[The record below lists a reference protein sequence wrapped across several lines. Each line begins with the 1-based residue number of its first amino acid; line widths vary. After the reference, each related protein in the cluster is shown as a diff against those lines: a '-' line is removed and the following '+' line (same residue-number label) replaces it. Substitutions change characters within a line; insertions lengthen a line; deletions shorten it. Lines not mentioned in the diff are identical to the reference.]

1 MGASFFVKNTLRY
14 SRCPRRTTT
23 RAGSS
28 RRERSCRTRVGKT
41 VSMTSSTSPRGDALR
56 QVVDVAR
63 DHQATDVDTGG
74 GETLAEAPQHLAED
88 PEHAVG
94 LVRLLGD
101 DAEAEGGARALGEG
115 AGRDEQSERGRD
127 PDGARQ
133 RMSHGGCPDEAH
145 GGPLSGRALRPATAG
160 TG

>member
-1 MGASFFVKNTLRY
+1 MR
-14 SRCPRRTTT
+14 PRRSARCADGRVLLREEHAAVLALPAAHHDESGVEPA
-23 RAGSS
+23 RALLQDQG
-28 RRERSCRTRVGKT
+28 REDGLDDEIHLA
-41 VSMTSSTSPRGDALR
+41 GDDALR

-101 DAEAEGGARALGEG
+101 DAQAERGARGLGEG
-115 AGRDEQSERGRD
+115 
-127 PDGARQ
+127 DGAASRCQ
-133 RMSHGGCPDEAH
+133 GCR
-145 GGPLSGRALRPATAG
+145 G
-160 TG
+160 